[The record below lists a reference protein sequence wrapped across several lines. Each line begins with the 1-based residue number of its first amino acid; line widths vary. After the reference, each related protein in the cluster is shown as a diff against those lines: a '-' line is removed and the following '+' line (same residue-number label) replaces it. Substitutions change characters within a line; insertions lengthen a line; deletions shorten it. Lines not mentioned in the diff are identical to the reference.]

1 MNVPVSGPAAPSPTP
16 QVWTELTV
24 ERQRRAI
31 RLIAQLAVKLA
42 IAKSPYSEI
51 RHDNPD
57 AR

>member
-1 MNVPVSGPAAPSPTP
+1 MNVPVSSPAVPNPTP
-16 QVWTELTV
+16 QVWTELTA

-42 IAKSPYSEI
+42 IAKSPYTEI
-51 RHDNPD
+51 RHDDPN